1 MTTVSRRF
9 PHARIIAVEMLRGPD
24 HIAMRTG
31 VCEVCIRDQLS
42 QHIGAHPQGNQMNT
56 PSRFVNEETSSG
68 NPVPRGE
75 TLENEIV
82 DPRFCDCVVFGAWR
96 HCRRGIDAGAR
107 DLLLA
112 ERKVGTTRRVE
123 WSPPPH
129 RRLCCRSEKNYL
141 RQHDYF
147 SRHCRRGCRYRT
159 VSGEPQASPLSW
171 PVRRGKKRTRN

>member
-1 MTTVSRRF
+1 
-9 PHARIIAVEMLRGPD
+9 MLRGPD

-107 DLLLA
+107 PVTGGAKSRDNAPRGMEPASAPEIVLSIREKLLTA
-112 ERKVGTTRRVE
+112 AR
-123 WSPPPH
+123 
-129 RRLCCRSEKNYL
+129 
-141 RQHDYF
+141 
-147 SRHCRRGCRYRT
+147 
-159 VSGEPQASPLSW
+159 
-171 PVRRGKKRTRN
+171 